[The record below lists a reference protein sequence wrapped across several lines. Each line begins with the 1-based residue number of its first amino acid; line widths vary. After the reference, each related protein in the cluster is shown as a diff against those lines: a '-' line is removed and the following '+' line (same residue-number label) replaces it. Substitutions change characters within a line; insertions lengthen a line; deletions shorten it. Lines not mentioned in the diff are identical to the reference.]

1 MDSKEDCYMIE
12 ERIRGIIAETLNIE
26 SKDISP
32 NLSLIRELGI
42 DKYAL
47 EEIIVNIEE
56 EFGIK
61 IPEKEVEEI
70 VNVNDLDQRVRRQ
83 IAEKEVRS

>member
-1 MDSKEDCYMIE
+1 MIE

>member
-1 MDSKEDCYMIE
+1 MIE

-42 DKYAL
+42 DEYAL
-47 EEIIVNIEE
+47 EEIITNIEE
-56 EFGIK
+56 EFRIK

-70 VNVNDLDQRVRRQ
+70 ASVNDLSQRVHQQ
-83 IAEKEVRS
+83 IAKKEVRS

>member
-1 MDSKEDCYMIE
+1 MIE

-83 IAEKEVRS
+83 IAKKEVRS